1 MITSEENQLLTQTNH
16 GTPAGEL
23 LRRYWQPV
31 ALSAEL
37 PMGGA
42 PLCVKILGETL
53 ALFRDDLGRIGLLGL
68 HCSHRG
74 TDLSYGRIE
83 DGGLRCLYHGWLYDI
98 NGRCLE
104 QPGEPGGGANRDA
117 IKHRAY
123 PCQEKGGVIFTYM
136 GPGNAPL
143 LPNYEFLIQPPGHS
157 CVYKVYHECNY
168 LQANEGNIDPVH
180 LSFLHKF
187 LEHKDERYTGVRG
200 TDESHYNL
208 IAKAQPPALDVE
220 ITDFGVRIYSVR
232 QMGDDKIY
240 LRVSN
245 FVLPNLS
252 TFPGQTGGQ
261 GYGINWHVPID
272 DTHHWKYCFFFN
284 REAPL
289 DQAVLDKAL
298 SEVDEHYRPVRNES
312 NHFMQDRQ
320 SMQTQTYT
328 GMGSGFQT
336 HDAFATGSQGSIQ
349 DRTKENIVS
358 SDIAIVAARKL
369 MGKAIRDIQEGREPP
384 HVIRK
389 PEQNNLSHLLVISD
403 LVSGVSDWKSYT
415 RLMEQETR
423 DRHEAGGERRG

>member
-1 MITSEENQLLTQTNH
+1 
-16 GTPAGEL
+16 
-23 LRRYWQPV
+23 
-31 ALSAEL
+31 
-37 PMGGA
+37 
-42 PLCVKILGETL
+42 
-53 ALFRDDLGRIGLLGL
+53 
-68 HCSHRG
+68 
-74 TDLSYGRIE
+74 LSYGRIE

-98 NGRCLE
+98 HGRCLE

-117 IKHRAY
+117 IRHRAY
-123 PCQEKGGVIFTYM
+123 PCQDHGGIIFTYM
-136 GPGNAPL
+136 GPGDAPL
-143 LPNYEFLIQPPGHS
+143 LPNYEFLNQAPGHF

-200 TDESHYNL
+200 SDESHYNL

-232 QMGDDKIY
+232 QMGEGKIY

-289 DQAVLDKAL
+289 DQAVIAKSLAEID
-298 SEVDEHYRPVRNES
+298 DHYRPVRNES

-320 SMQTQTYT
+320 SMRTQTYT

-336 HDAFATGSQGSIQ
+336 HDAFATGSQGPIQ

-369 MGKAIRDIQEGREPP
+369 MEKAIRDVQEGREPP
-384 HVIRK
+384 HVLRQ
-389 PEQNNLSHLLVISD
+389 PGQNNLSHLLVISD
-403 LVSGVSDWKSYT
+403 LISGVSDWKGYT
-415 RLMEQETR
+415 RAMEQEAR
-423 DRHEAGGERRG
+423 NRHET